1 MFIHIGENV
10 VIPLKG
16 IIAIMDIDSA
26 NMSNDTK
33 QFLKIADEEGFVRR
47 VSKDE
52 PKSFILAEVNKKSL
66 VYLSPIS
73 SVTLS
78 KRSNYVDT
86 LNEP

>member
-47 VSKDE
+47 VSDDE
-52 PKSFILAEVNKKSL
+52 PKSFILAEVNKKSF

-73 SVTLS
+73 SITLS
-78 KRSNYVDT
+78 KRSSYVDT

>member
-26 NMSNDTK
+26 NVSNDTK

-47 VSKDE
+47 VSDDE

-78 KRSNYVDT
+78 KRSGYVDT